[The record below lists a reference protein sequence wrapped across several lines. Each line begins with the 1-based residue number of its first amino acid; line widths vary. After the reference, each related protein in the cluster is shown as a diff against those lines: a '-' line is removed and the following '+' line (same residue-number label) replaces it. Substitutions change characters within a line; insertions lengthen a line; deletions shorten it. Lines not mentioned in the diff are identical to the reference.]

1 MATQATCPGD
11 DCWTVGVGAVC
22 FEPFATIET
31 TDGERILYDREQE
44 TAWIQSD
51 VYFPRQLVV

>member
-1 MATQATCPGD
+1 MAPQTTCPD

-22 FEPFATIET
+22 FEPFAAIET

-44 TAWIQSD
+44 TVWIQSD
-51 VYFPRQLVV
+51 LYVPRRLVV